1 MKILIKAITIVVIML
16 SIGCTS
22 NQVKQEQFSGYL
34 KDYTKLKH
42 VDTVSGNGS
51 LRWINNKIH
60 SKNYHSVLFD
70 KAIYY
75 PKPKPTG
82 QVSTSLMKHL
92 SSNLDKSLSSAARGS
107 FKVVSVPGD
116 GVLRIKPAITG
127 VRHETEGMQ
136 PREILPVALVL
147 GLGKMAAGTRDQD
160 VEVYLEVAVTDSQ
173 TGELLA
179 AVVRKGQGAQLEND
193 KEQLTMAHLQ
203 ELIKNWKV
211 DARDAFSKL
220 ANN

>member
-1 MKILIKAITIVVIML
+1 MKILLKASTLVCIIL
-16 SIGCTS
+16 SIGCAS

-34 KDYTKLKH
+34 TDYSKLKQ

-51 LRWINNKIH
+51 LRWISNKIH
-60 SKNYHSVLFD
+60 SKKYHSIIID
-70 KAIYY
+70 KSIYY

-82 QVSTSLMKHL
+82 QVSASLMRHL
-92 SSNLDKSLSSAARGS
+92 SWSLDTSLSSAARGS
-107 FKVVSVPGD
+107 FKVVSQPGE

-127 VRHETEGMQ
+127 VVHETEGMQ
-136 PREILPVALVL
+136 AVEILPVALVL

-179 AVVRKGQGAQLEND
+179 TVVRKGQGAQLEND
-193 KEQLTMAHLQ
+193 KEQLTMEHLQ

-211 DARDAFSKL
+211 DARDAFTKL